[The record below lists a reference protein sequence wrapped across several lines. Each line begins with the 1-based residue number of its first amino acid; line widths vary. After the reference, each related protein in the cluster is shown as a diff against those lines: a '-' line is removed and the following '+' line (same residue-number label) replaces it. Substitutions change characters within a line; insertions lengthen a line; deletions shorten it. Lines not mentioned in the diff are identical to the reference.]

1 MTKKFVGTD
10 QKKISFDPSPRTAPI
25 PGAEVGEVMEV
36 SMEDMLFDC
45 EGDPREELDVG
56 FALRMGEE
64 DDSLYE
70 PAILDFII
78 EKPARS

>member
-1 MTKKFVGTD
+1 
-10 QKKISFDPSPRTAPI
+10 
-25 PGAEVGEVMEV
+25 MEV
-36 SMEDMLFDC
+36 SMEGMLFDC
-45 EGDPREELDVG
+45 EGDPREEFDVG